1 MKTNHSTSRTPRHR
15 TRPGDARGFSLVEV
29 TVAIGIFAF
38 VIVGIL
44 GLLPTAMKMR
54 AESAQE
60 TRAVLIA
67 QELLASVQSSPS
79 LREVSLRDGPGLT
92 ANNNQTFDLT
102 TQSFVVGYPVQ
113 TTVPFWLFR
122 SNADGA
128 WENMPTEA
136 SVNDIEALARLRT
149 EEVPGA
155 PRLRKVIVEVRS
167 PATIPAENT
176 TPVVFTTYS
185 YAP

>member
-1 MKTNHSTSRTPRHR
+1 MSTARTVRTP
-15 TRPGDARGFSLVEV
+15 DDGFSLVEV

-38 VIVGIL
+38 VVVGIL

-54 AESAQE
+54 AESSQE

-67 QELLASVQSSPS
+67 QELLASVQASPS
-79 LREVSLRDGPGLT
+79 LRQVTLRDGPGLSS
-92 ANNNQTFDLT
+92 NNNQTFDLT

-122 SNADGA
+122 SNPDQA
-128 WENMPTEA
+128 WEDMPREA
-136 SVNDIEALARLRT
+136 AVNDIEALARLRT
-149 EEVPGA
+149 EPVAGA
-155 PRLRKVIVEVRS
+155 PRLRRVIVEVRS